1 MSNEVEQEVQVA
13 TAEQTEEQQKQTP
26 TTEDLAKEKGWRP
39 KDYYHGDPSN
49 WRSAEVFLALEE
61 PIKKIESLAKE
72 LKEQKKQIE
81 MLSKWVLFL
90 IEAQGEIELEA
101 HKVNEKEAHTII

>member
-1 MSNEVEQEVQVA
+1 MYDFLVNISQE
-13 TAEQTEEQQKQTP
+13 ERI
-26 TTEDLAKEKGWRP
+26 D
-39 KDYYHGDPSN
+39 S
-49 WRSAEVFLALEE
+49 LE
-61 PIKKIESLAKE
+61 KE

>member
-1 MSNEVEQEVQVA
+1 MYDFLVNISQE
-13 TAEQTEEQQKQTP
+13 ERI
-26 TTEDLAKEKGWRP
+26 D
-39 KDYYHGDPSN
+39 S
-49 WRSAEVFLALEE
+49 LE
-61 PIKKIESLAKE
+61 KE

-101 HKVNEKEAHTII
+101 HRVN